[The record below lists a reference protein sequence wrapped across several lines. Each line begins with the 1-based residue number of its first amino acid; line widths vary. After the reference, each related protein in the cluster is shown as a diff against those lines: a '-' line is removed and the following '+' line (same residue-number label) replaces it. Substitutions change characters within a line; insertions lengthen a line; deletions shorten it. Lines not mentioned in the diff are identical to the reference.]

1 LSRRDNP
8 EPKIPLARQSH
19 RDNDANAATSDSH
32 PDCRSL
38 SIQIAALHKDP
49 PVPIA
54 ASERTKLLPLV
65 SALLAETL
73 AIIAET
79 ETSDEDHA

>member
-1 LSRRDNP
+1 MPRP
-8 EPKIPLARQSH
+8 QPGHRQ
-19 RDNDANAATSDSH
+19 
-32 PDCRSL
+32 PDL
-38 SIQIAALHKDP
+38 FWPKDP

-54 ASERTKLLPLV
+54 AFDRAKLLPLV

-79 ETSDEDHA
+79 EESDEDHS